1 MEEQKEKK
9 AEMKAIQGNRES
21 KKASYEELNNFCMQ
35 LEQQNQYL
43 IKELQKA
50 NLTNMFK
57 RLDYLFKVV
66 EFARSFDDA
75 AFVYDCIKEI
85 KEAMTINPEEDKEEA

>member
-9 AEMKAIQGNRES
+9 AETKAIQGNKEER
-21 KKASYEELNNFCMQ
+21 KLTYEELNNACMQ

-43 IKELQKA
+43 IRELQKA
-50 NLTNMFK
+50 NLTNMFR
-57 RLDYLFKVV
+57 RLDYLFKVI